1 MSGHGH
7 GHDHGHVYDHP
18 SLADWASDFALGYP
32 SCEAPRGFATLA
44 AGLRVDHVPRLRQR
58 FLLGIPPHAIG

>member
-44 AGLRVDHVPRLRQR
+44 AGLRTSLSCC
-58 FLLGIPPHAIG
+58 L